1 MRRHRERQTK
11 KSTGEE
17 PKVIRRRKVDWIA
30 ASFHAP
36 SKHIDAVAFS
46 VCEDPD
52 LSRYRF
58 WLWREATIAKER
70 YRFCARQTSIGF
82 APLRLEVD
90 LVPN

>member
-1 MRRHRERQTK
+1 MRRHRERRTK

-30 ASFHAP
+30 ASFHAA
-36 SKHIDAVAFS
+36 SGHIDAVAFS
-46 VCEDPD
+46 VCGDPD

-58 WLWREATIAKER
+58 WLCREATIAKER
-70 YRFCARQTSIGF
+70 YRSRA
-82 APLRLEVD
+82 RLEVD